1 MKSRRSAVAL
11 VLAVAMM
18 ISAVTIVSAHAAKS
32 KAQFGA
38 SALVL
43 GVGPG
48 EFFDPG
54 AEFSTKVT
62 IKYTGEKNART
73 IDSIRLPH
81 HG

>member
-38 SALVL
+38 SALVWEW
-43 GVGPG
+43 GRGN
-48 EFFDPG
+48 
-54 AEFSTKVT
+54 S
-62 IKYTGEKNART
+62 
-73 IDSIRLPH
+73 SIPAPSSLPK
-81 HG
+81 

>member
-1 MKSRRSAVAL
+1 
-11 VLAVAMM
+11 
-18 ISAVTIVSAHAAKS
+18 
-32 KAQFGA
+32 
-38 SALVL
+38 
-43 GVGPG
+43 VGPG

-54 AEFSTKVT
+54 AEFSTKVK